1 MNRFR
6 TYELAVR
13 FYRMVSMVKL
23 PCHLKGQL
31 QRAASSVALN
41 SAEGSAKPS
50 PKERARFYRI
60 ALGSFRETV
69 AVLDLVNIHSTEL
82 NELTDKLARHL
93 YNLCKALE

>member
-1 MNRFR
+1 
-6 TYELAVR
+6 
-13 FYRMVSMVKL
+13 MVSMVKL

-41 SAEGSAKPS
+41 LAEGSAKPS

-69 AVLDLVNIHSTEL
+69 AVLDLVNIHSTQLDEL
-82 NELTDKLARHL
+82 ADKLARHL
-93 YNLCKALE
+93 YKLCKALE